1 MRRKNPKSDCRNGEA
16 QLLVESEE
24 LACKNM
30 LVTREGIMNKVEEDD
45 VKI

>member
-1 MRRKNPKSDCRNGEA
+1 MRRKNPKSDCRNGET